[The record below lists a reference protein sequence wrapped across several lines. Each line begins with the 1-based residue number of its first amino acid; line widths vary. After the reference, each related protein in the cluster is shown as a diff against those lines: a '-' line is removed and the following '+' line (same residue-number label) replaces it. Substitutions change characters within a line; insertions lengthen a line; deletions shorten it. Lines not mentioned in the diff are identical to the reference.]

1 LRCYNFDIFRSKFCF
16 DFRFLQS
23 DEAWNYYAGAAEM
36 AALAQFMQNDAVK
49 KYPGL
54 LLSLASVMFLLWQ
67 FDYVRKVIFVC
78 RQKISMF
85 VSKFG
90 YYYTSCVINFT
101 IEKVILVCG
110 NLESLIS
117 NYRIKR
123 GCLILN

>member
-1 LRCYNFDIFRSKFCF
+1 
-16 DFRFLQS
+16 
-23 DEAWNYYAGAAEM
+23 M

-54 LLSLASVMFLLWQ
+54 LLSLSSVMLLLWQ
-67 FDYVRKVIFVC
+67 FDCVRKVIVVC

-85 VSKFG
+85 VSKFC
-90 YYYTSCVINFT
+90 YYYTSFVINFT
-101 IEKVILVCG
+101 IEKLIFVCG

-123 GCLILN
+123 GCLILH